1 MAPSWCFLC
10 HAYSGENNTFIM
22 KLYQYEINAAPQY
35 QLKAST
41 STRGAT
47 QLCGA
52 PSRALAARELD
63 LDVWNLAVSAT
74 KTNA

>member
-1 MAPSWCFLC
+1 
-10 HAYSGENNTFIM
+10 M